1 MKRRLSI
8 SFLAVL
14 LAISCGR
21 KDNAGT
27 PYILYE
33 IHGEVRD
40 AEGNPLHRIK
50 VRSGSSESV
59 ETSVNGVFVV
69 SGKSSPT
76 ASAIV
81 DVICEDLDGE
91 ANGGS
96 FMKTSQPV
104 QLKLRSAGNGN
115 NKGNYFASGVSV
127 TMIAKNEGLQNG
139 GEGPTPY

>member
-1 MKRRLSI
+1 M
-8 SFLAVL
+8 AVL
-14 LAISCGR
+14 LAVSCGR

-40 AEGNPLHRIK
+40 ADGNPLHRIK

-69 SGKSSPT
+69 YGKSAPV
-76 ASAIV
+76 ASAVV
-81 DVICEDLDGE
+81 DVVCEDVDGE
-91 ANGGS
+91 SSGGS
-96 FMKTSQPV
+96 FMKTTQPV

-115 NKGNYFASGVSV
+115 NKGNYFASGVQI
-127 TMIAKNEGLQNG
+127 TMVAKNEGLQG
-139 GEGPTPY
+139 DGSGPTPY